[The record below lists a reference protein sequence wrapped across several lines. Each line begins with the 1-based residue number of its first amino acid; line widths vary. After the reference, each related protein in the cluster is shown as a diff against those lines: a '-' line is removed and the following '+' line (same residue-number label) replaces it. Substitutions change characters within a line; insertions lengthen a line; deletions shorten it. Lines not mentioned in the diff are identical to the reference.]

1 MFGIFSKIG
10 SCSYGYRNGNTRQ
23 LPIDQLVPFTIN
35 VDVQYIY
42 IGQDFHSSIS
52 WFSISNV
59 NAGASLSK
67 QKVKRQIL
75 FQLFMLL
82 VKFHGEA
89 GRSFHH
95 FRD

>member
-1 MFGIFSKIG
+1 MVIG
-10 SCSYGYRNGNTRQ
+10 MVTPDNCQLTNWRLSPSTSTCS
-23 LPIDQLVPFTIN
+23 
-35 VDVQYIY
+35 IY
-42 IGQDFHSSIS
+42 IGQGFHSSIS

-89 GRSFHH
+89 GRSFPH